1 MRTRTFVHKA
11 LGQPVMS
18 DFHEPRDAAAAHHL
32 NVFLDLG
39 FLYHHTTSPPITTGT
54 HTRGAQ

>member
-1 MRTRTFVHKA
+1 MRTMTFIHKA
-11 LGQPVMS
+11 LGQPVVGG
-18 DFHEPRDAAAAHHL
+18 FREPCDAAAAHNL

-39 FLYHHTTSPPITTGT
+39 LLYHHTTSPPITTGT